1 MIFKKLLIMI
11 QNSLKIILGSSS
23 IYRAKL
29 LSKYVSNFESIAPE
43 IDESQYTNE
52 SPQDLSMRLAKTKA
66 RKIADIKPQ
75 NVVIGSDQVVSFKN
89 INIGKKINYESAYQ
103 TLIEFSGKK
112 IYFYTSVV
120 IVIKVKKIELTH
132 LDKTIIKFK
141 KFRKKE
147 LEIYLK
153 SQDLFDSTAAV
164 KYESKKFQLL
174 VDQIITEDEQAI
186 IGLPMIWLLEQ
197 LKKLESKTI

>member
-1 MIFKKLLIMI
+1 MT
-11 QNSLKIILGSSS
+11 QSSLKIILGSSS
-23 IYRAKL
+23 IYRANL
-29 LSKYVSNFESIAPE
+29 LSKYISYFESIPPE
-43 IDESQYTNE
+43 IDESAYDNE
-52 SPQDLSMRLAKTKA
+52 SPKDLSMRLAITKA
-66 RKIADIKPQ
+66 RKIAKTRPNDI
-75 NVVIGSDQVVSFKN
+75 VIGSDQVVSFED
-89 INIGKKINYESAYQ
+89 INIGKPENYKSAYQ
-103 TLIEFSGKK
+103 TLISFSGKN
-112 IYFYTSVV
+112 IDFYTSVV
-120 IVIKVKKIELTH
+120 IIIKERKIELTH

-186 IGLPMIWLLEQ
+186 IGLPMIWLMEQ
-197 LKKLESKTI
+197 LKKLESKRI